1 VKLAIDPADTSRLRD
16 ALDNEL
22 ATGENLI
29 WSARPDPRRM
39 LVVLWF
45 WAFALPWT
53 LFALFWEG
61 TSLTFFFF
69 GLVKLDPNF
78 RWFMAIFPIFGLPFV
93 GIGCWMMWKPVAALL
108 DAREQIHGLTN
119 RRIMT
124 LTMRKDKKLVSA
136 DLAKIGP
143 IRRKEKPDGWGNLIV
158 ETGSRI
164 GSDGDR
170 ITEKFEVYGVPEVAN
185 LERLLREAQ
194 QAA

>member
-1 VKLAIDPADTSRLRD
+1 MNFAIDLADTSHLRA

-22 ATGENLI
+22 VAGENLI

-39 LVVLWF
+39 YVVFWL

-69 GLVKLDPNF
+69 GLVNADPNF
-78 RWFMAIFPIFGLPFV
+78 RWFIAIFPIFGLPFV
-93 GIGCWMMWKPVAALL
+93 GIGCWMMWKPITVLL
-108 DAREQIHGLTN
+108 DARQQIHGLTN

-124 LTMRKDKKLVSA
+124 LTMRQERKIMSA
-136 DLAKIGP
+136 ELGKIGS
-143 IRRKEKPDGWGNLIV
+143 IQRKEKRDGWGNLTV
-158 ETGSRI
+158 ETGYHFD
-164 GSDGDR
+164 SDGDR